1 MSKKVTFALAI
12 LSLIVSTVFAVS
24 CKNNVKEC
32 AHEGG
37 TATCIKKA
45 VCTKCGEEYGELAA
59 HTYGEW
65 KHNAEKHWKECTTEG
80 CTAKAEEGNH
90 EGGTATCVKK
100 AVCTKCS
107 EESGELAAHTYGEW
121 KHNAEKHWKE
131 CTTEGCTAK
140 GEEGNHEGGKATCTQ
155 KAVCSDCGEEYG
167 ELAEHSYKT
176 WKHDDEQHW
185 KECACGATTAK
196 TAHDYN
202 AWDKSGS
209 SYDYKVCECGVKNE
223 STAFDKT
230 VSLINQKILLTGTVY
245 AIKLS
250 GISDYASVES
260 ITLGEYDLK
269 NDINALDI
277 SAKLKAD
284 AANHGKQTLTVTVK
298 DEQGES
304 HEILVPVTLI
314 TKEIA
319 SVDDFKSIQPSS
331 ANKGVYG
338 YYVLKNDISDN
349 SLAGSAYADDWEETT
364 GFFGT
369 LDGQGH
375 VISTAANGAK
385 GIFGILRNAT
395 IKNVTVK
402 DNWRSAHKNYA
413 LLAKACFNSTLE
425 NVTFTFAAGNTQAQ
439 VGNGY
444 GWISYA
450 EFSGNTL
457 KNVTVNDTKGYG
469 SLFGYKF
476 VKNVFDNVKING
488 TYTEMG
494 HTADVKDESG
504 AIIEAGKSVTYDDV
518 TKAEAVEKVT
528 LEGRQDFVL
537 DGKNS
542 EIDLGEYADCEILS
556 IITSTGYE
564 LYSLSSSV
572 ADEVF
577 KAAKQAHGEQN
588 FIITVSRDGVIIE
601 VTVPVTVITK
611 VITTMSDLQSAV
623 KCVGADIY
631 GYYVL
636 GKDVSYTEDGFNAV
650 QASGGWSG
658 DKAFRGTLDG
668 RTYTITTDSSAAA
681 YGLFGT
687 LNGAT
692 IKSVTIKDANNSV
705 AYRPI
710 LARNAYNA
718 TFDGVTIEILG
729 GTKLAGTA
737 ENTPFVGNTM
747 QKCVWKNC
755 KITSSVEIVNVF
767 AKQSGNDFSGGL
779 TIISNV
785 TGGFSAAT
793 AEYPAGVTVKTPATG
808 ATQE

>member
-12 LSLIVSTVFAVS
+12 LSLIASTVFAVS
-24 CKNNVKEC
+24 CKNNTKEC

-65 KHNAEKHWKECTTEG
+65 KHNAEKHWKECATEG
-80 CTAKAEEGNH
+80 CTAKTEEADH
-90 EGGTATCVKK
+90 A
-100 AVCTKCS
+100 
-107 EESGELAAHTYGEW
+107 
-121 KHNAEKHWKE
+121 
-131 CTTEGCTAK
+131 
-140 GEEGNHEGGKATCTQ
+140 GGKATCTQ

-202 AWDKSGS
+202 AWDKTDSY
-209 SYDYKVCECGVKNE
+209 YDYKVCECGVKDE

-277 SAKLKAD
+277 SAALKAD
-284 AANHGKQTLTVTVK
+284 TANHGKQTLTVTVK
-298 DEQGES
+298 DEQDES

-338 YYVLKNDISDN
+338 YYVLKSDISDTL
-349 SLAGSAYADDWEETT
+349 LAGSAYADDWEETT

-369 LDGQGH
+369 FDGQGH
-375 VISTAANGAK
+375 VIDTAANDAK
-385 GIFGILRNAT
+385 GIFGILRSAT
-395 IKNVTVK
+395 IKNVTIK
-402 DNWRSAHKNYA
+402 DNWRSAWANGCGA

-425 NVTFTFAAGNTQAQ
+425 NVTFTFVKGNTQAK

-457 KNVTVNDTKGYG
+457 KNVTVNDTQGYG

-476 VKNVFDNVKING
+476 VNNVFDNVKING

-494 HTADVKDESG
+494 HTADVKDENG
-504 AIIEAGKSVTYDDV
+504 EIIETGKSVTYDDV
-518 TKAEAVEKVT
+518 TKADAVEKVT

-611 VITTMSDLQSAV
+611 VITTMSDLQSSV
-623 KCVGADIY
+623 KHTAGADNIY

-636 GKDVSYTEDGFNAV
+636 GNDVSYTEEGFKAV
-650 QASGGWSG
+650 AASAGWSS
-658 DKAFRGTLDG
+658 DNAFRGTLDG
-668 RTYTITTDSSAAA
+668 RSKTITVNSSAAA

-687 LNGAT
+687 LNGAI
-692 IKSVTIKDANNSV
+692 IKNVTIKDVWNKGS
-705 AYRPI
+705 YTPLI
-710 LARNAYNA
+710 SRNAYGT
-718 TFDGVTIEILG
+718 TFENVSIVVSG
-729 GTKLAGTA
+729 GGKMSGETD
-737 ENTPFVGNTM
+737 NTSFVGNTM

-767 AKQSGNDFSGGL
+767 ASQSNNNFSGGL
-779 TIISNV
+779 EITATV
-785 TGGFSAAT
+785 TGGFSSSVT
-793 AEYPAGVTVKTPATG
+793 LDNLPVGVTVKTPATG